1 MIQKAVRFVSI
12 TAIVVYAY
20 ACVLNGAILRDNYHA
35 FSYVPVYTKVR
46 KFRDESQYVY
56 QVSIVLSY
64 LIGLCFF
71 VRPLILVSVFHTFLN
86 STFFMFQLLRP
97 MLEAADDELYSN
109 PPSSDWCWSYIM
121 AGNSRVKP
129 VPGEADHALLKAIG
143 IKESV
148 VAFSLPAL
156 LGVSLVLVAGHWI
169 VNGMKR
175 PK

>member
-1 MIQKAVRFVSI
+1 MFFKAIRVLSI
-12 TAIVVYAY
+12 SAIIGFTYVCISNEA
-20 ACVLNGAILRDNYHA
+20 LIRDNYHA
-35 FSYVPVYTKVR
+35 YTYMTIYTKVR
-46 KFRDESQYVY
+46 KFRDESSAIY
-56 QVSIVLSY
+56 QISIVLSY